1 MIAPRRAAAS
11 SSVRPMALLAGT
23 VAVLYLARQVFI
35 PLAIALTLAF
45 LLAPLV
51 AGLQKCRFGRVPA
64 VIVVITLSGVAAGM
78 LGWNLAGQLLNVLN
92 DLPKYRE
99 NIHNKIEAFRSPQ
112 QGPLGKV
119 TETVKDLKQEL
130 SSPDAA
136 ANAPTPPKT
145 TSRGA
150 TVSPDTVA
158 KVQIVEAPAN
168 VWQYLQDLASPL
180 LAPAAQS
187 TVVLIFT
194 IVMLVKK
201 EDLRNRL
208 LRLAGVRQLNVMTEA
223 LDDAASRVSR
233 YLFMQGLVNA
243 VFGLVFGI
251 GLYFVGVP
259 NAALWGV
266 LAATLRIVP
275 YVGTMVAAAFPLVLS
290 LAVFDT
296 WMPPLLICALYA
308 ALELITANLIEPWL
322 YGTHTGIS
330 PLAILVTTI
339 FWAML
344 WGPAGLILS
353 TPLTVCLVVVGRY
366 VPQLSFLAILLGD
379 QPVLGPE
386 AQFYQRLLAMDQS
399 EAREIA
405 DLFLKERPLIE
416 LYDSVLI
423 PALALAEQDR
433 HKGALDQA
441 REEFLFLNI
450 GEMIAEFRE
459 RDTDEEDDP
468 EPARS
473 TVRQSSA
480 GRVICLP
487 VNDEADQLIGAMLA
501 QVLEQMGY
509 SVISFP
515 AGTSLSEISPVELKP
530 GDVILTSAVPP
541 FAFVHSKNLYK
552 QLRGRFP
559 DVRIGV
565 GIWGFSGDAEKARSR
580 FERHRPETI
589 LTSLAGAA
597 TYVAGIIRPS
607 LLQPSAGETEQ
618 VGASSNG

>member
-339 FWAML
+339 FW
-344 WGPAGLILS
+344 
-353 TPLTVCLVVVGRY
+353 
-366 VPQLSFLAILLGD
+366 
-379 QPVLGPE
+379 
-386 AQFYQRLLAMDQS
+386 
-399 EAREIA
+399 
-405 DLFLKERPLIE
+405 
-416 LYDSVLI
+416 
-423 PALALAEQDR
+423 
-433 HKGALDQA
+433 
-441 REEFLFLNI
+441 
-450 GEMIAEFRE
+450 
-459 RDTDEEDDP
+459 
-468 EPARS
+468 
-473 TVRQSSA
+473 
-480 GRVICLP
+480 
-487 VNDEADQLIGAMLA
+487 
-501 QVLEQMGY
+501 
-509 SVISFP
+509 
-515 AGTSLSEISPVELKP
+515 
-530 GDVILTSAVPP
+530 
-541 FAFVHSKNLYK
+541 
-552 QLRGRFP
+552 
-559 DVRIGV
+559 
-565 GIWGFSGDAEKARSR
+565 
-580 FERHRPETI
+580 
-589 LTSLAGAA
+589 
-597 TYVAGIIRPS
+597 
-607 LLQPSAGETEQ
+607 
-618 VGASSNG
+618 